1 MPEETQKHIL
11 LVDDDPQIQDM
22 LSLRLKSAGFRV
34 SQARNGQEG
43 VSMAKEL
50 KPDLILLD
58 VMMPVMDGAK
68 ALVELKDDPTT
79 KDIRTFILTSLQDRV
94 EDIKFAKEVGAVDFL
109 NKDIDFKDL
118 LERIKST
125 LQIK

>member
-1 MPEETQKHIL
+1 MSDAQKHVL
-11 LVDDDPQIQDM
+11 VVDDDPQIQDV
-22 LSLRLKSAGFRV
+22 LSLRLKNAGFNV

-43 VSMAKEL
+43 VKMAKEL

-68 ALVELKDDPTT
+68 ALMELKDDPAT
-79 KDIRTFILTSLQDRV
+79 KNIHVLILTSLQDRV
-94 EDIKFAKEVGAVDFL
+94 EDIKFAKEVGAVDFI